1 MTSSVAGQRR
11 SSEALPTARLA
22 LKNSHVWWSAGG
34 FIHYSFLNPCETL
47 RLRNM
52 PSKLMR
58 CPQNCNACS
67 QHWSERAQ
75 FSMTMPDYTSHNHCF
90 KSWKHLPHLPFSPHL
105 SPADYHLFKHLYNF
119 LQGKCFHNQ
128 QEAEN
133 LSKSSSN
140 PKALIFMLWF

>member
-67 QHWSERAQ
+67 WYWSTEGAQ
-75 FSMTMPDYTSHNHCF
+75 FNSMTMPDQKLNDLGYKMFPHPPYSPDL
-90 KSWKHLPHLPFSPHL
+90 LPTN
-105 SPADYHLFKHLYNF
+105 YHFFKHFTTFCMENF
-119 LQGKCFHNQ
+119 STTSRRQKM
-128 QEAEN
+128 
-133 LSKSSSN
+133 LSKSSMNSQSMD
-140 PKALIFMLWF
+140 FML